1 MGRGHVFPWANAFVG
16 QGQSQ
21 FEAPVRGQ
29 DAKEGEVKRS
39 RAVLGHGQEV
49 KALFWAVKDLDRGR
63 KCLNRLYG
71 SDTPL

>member
-1 MGRGHVFPWANAFVG
+1 MHNVKAKANLRL
-16 QGQSQ
+16 QS
-21 FEAPVRGQ
+21 RGQ

-71 SDTPL
+71 SDTPLTPLE